1 MRPGRRLRAGA
12 AGFGLLAAFA
22 LHQAAERAPAST
34 ADTRGEAGSGTMTA
48 GTQEGRVV
56 LVTGST
62 GGLGREVALRLGAA
76 GAHVIVHGRNVERG
90 REVVEQI
97 EATGK
102 GSARFYPA
110 DFASLAEVR
119 RLAEEV
125 RRDYDRID
133 LLVNNAGIFL
143 PEGERQLSEDG
154 NELHLQVNYLA
165 GFLLTR
171 ALLPLLER
179 AAPSRI
185 VNVASGAQRAL
196 DFSDPNL
203 ERGYDGWRAYAQS
216 KLAQVMFTIDLA
228 EELRDR
234 GITVVSLHPATFM
247 DTDMVREAGIT
258 PRSTVDEGADAV
270 MHLIDSPDMR
280 SGQYFEGMQPATPA
294 AQALDPEARQRL
306 RELTEQLLD

>member
-1 MRPGRRLRAGA
+1 MRAHKRLRASA
-12 AGFGLLAAFA
+12 AGLGLLAAFA
-22 LHQAAERAPAST
+22 LHQAAERAPANT
-34 ADTRGEAGSGTMTA
+34 ADTKGEARSEAMTLGA
-48 GTQEGRVV
+48 QEGRVV

-90 REVVEQI
+90 REVVKQI

-102 GSARFYPA
+102 GSARFYQA

-119 RLAEEV
+119 RLAGQI

-133 LLVNNAGIFL
+133 VLVNNAGIFL
-143 PEGERQLSEDG
+143 PDSERRLSEDG

-165 GFLLTR
+165 GVLLTR
-171 ALLPLLER
+171 ELLPLLER

-234 GITVVSLHPATFM
+234 GITVASLHPATFM
-247 DTDMVREAGIT
+247 DTGMVREAGIT

-270 MHLIDSPDMR
+270 MHLIDSPDIR
-280 SGQYFEGMQPATPA
+280 SGQYFEGMEPATPA
-294 AQALDPEARQRL
+294 SQALDPEARQRL